1 MIECLLVG
9 PPQQGGEGVYVREVF
24 EHPPDDVSYSLSQQF
39 HSGNER
45 ARCNVIQEVML
56 NRAVYPML
64 RYSFGFRVLSISD
77 EVDLVHVHSHPTKI
91 HARRR
96 VPIVMSAG
104 SSHYINV
111 RDYEKWDERKIRRRY
126 RIARAL
132 YRPLGICDELLNA
145 ERVARIYT
153 FSDWARRIYIE
164 RGLPHSKVDVI
175 APGFDVPPLTER
187 KRNGGPVNLLFIG
200 REFKRKGGPLVVET
214 FARLRASHKNVS
226 LTVITDDNG
235 QVPSIAGLT
244 VHTFMDRAKLY
255 DEIYPAADVFV
266 MPTEAEGW
274 GFTNAEAMS
283 FALPVISTRIS
294 AIPEIVE
301 HNVTGLL
308 IEPGDTDGLLRAMQ
322 RMVESRDLRE
332 EMGQRGRERFIT
344 RFSRDVFRG
353 KLLEFYRAALSN

>member
-24 EHPPDDVSYSLSQQF
+24 EHPPDGVSYSLSQNF
-39 HSGNER
+39 HAGNER
-45 ARCNVIQEVML
+45 ARCNVAEEVML
-56 NRAVYPML
+56 NRLVYPFL
-64 RYSFGFRVLSISD
+64 GYSFGFRSLTVNG
-77 EVDLVHVHSHPTKI
+77 EVDLVHVHSHPARI

-126 RIARAL
+126 RLARTI
-132 YRPLGICDELLNA
+132 YRPLAIHDELLNA
-145 ERVARIYT
+145 DRLARIYT
-153 FSDWARRIYIE
+153 FSNWAREIYIQH
-164 RGLPHSKVDVI
+164 GLPRRKVEVI
-175 APGFDVPPLTER
+175 APGFDVPPLAPRKPER
-187 KRNGGPVNLLFIG
+187 EQINFLFIG
-200 REFKRKGGPLVVET
+200 REFARKGGPQTVEA
-214 FARLRASHKNVS
+214 FRRLRESNKHVR
-226 LTVITDDNG
+226 LTIITRDAE
-235 QVPSIAGLT
+235 QVKPTAGVT
-244 VHTFMDRAKLY
+244 VHSFMNRARLY

-266 MPTEAEGW
+266 MPTTAEGW

-308 IEPGDTDGLLRAMQ
+308 IEPSDTEALLGAMR

-332 EMGQRGRERFIT
+332 EMGQRGRERFVAH
-344 RFSRDVFRG
+344 FSRDVFRG
-353 KLLEFYRAALSN
+353 KLLDFYVAALRN

>member
-24 EHPPDDVSYSLSQQF
+24 ENPPDGVNYSLSQEF
-39 HSGNER
+39 HSGSER

-56 NRAVYPML
+56 NRAVYPL
-64 RYSFGFRVLSISD
+64 LGYSFGFRVLSLAD
-77 EVDLVHVHSHPTKI
+77 DVDLVHVHSHPTKI
-91 HARRR
+91 HAKRR

-104 SSHYINV
+104 SSHYVNV

-126 RIARAL
+126 RLARTI

-153 FSDWARRIYIE
+153 FSDWARQIYIE
-164 RGLPHSKVDVI
+164 GGLPRAKVDVI
-175 APGFDVPPLTER
+175 APGFDVPPLPER
-187 KRNGGPVNLLFIG
+187 KREGGPINFLFMG
-200 REFKRKGGPLVVET
+200 REFKRKGGPLVVEAFT
-214 FARLRASHKNVS
+214 RLRGSHRDVS
-226 LTVITDDNG
+226 LTVITGDKE
-235 QVPSIAGLT
+235 QVPSVAGLT
-244 VHTFMDRAKLY
+244 VHRFMDRARLY
-255 DEIYPAADVFV
+255 GEIYPAADVFV

-301 HNVTGLL
+301 HGVTGLL
-308 IEPGDTDGLLRAMQ
+308 VEPGDADALLRAMR
-322 RMVESRDLRE
+322 RMAESRALRD
-332 EMGQRGRERFIT
+332 EMGRHGRARFVA
-344 RFSRDVFRG
+344 RFSRGVFRG
-353 KLLEFYRAALSN
+353 KLLDFYQAAIRN